1 MLARKSIE
9 LLFVLKKEN
18 DLKQISQKMNL
29 SERAI
34 RYEVENLN
42 FYLKKFNIGEIIQTG
57 KKIKLVINSKDKLL
71 SKLNKDNYNFTKDE
85 REDFILAN
93 YLFNGDVRQKIF
105 EEELNVSTATI
116 ANDIQRIKERVNSS
130 GLEFK
135 SYTKTKTFIVGEEK
149 KIRQMMLN
157 FLIDYLFVEE
167 KYYVDILIKDI
178 INKYFEGIDVKD
190 IRSYLNDIQIK
201 LEKTISDEA
210 HKILTIYL
218 MILVKRVKQKFVLD
232 NFRNEQMVKKS
243 KEYQTIIEVLP
254 KLEEKYKIKI
264 NQEEKYLF
272 TEYVLGSH
280 SYNFSYSYY
289 ENWFQLEI
297 LVNKLIIGVNSLIDI
312 DILGDKIL
320 LEGLL
325 NHLKPAIY
333 RIKQGIKLENSIFE
347 EVYESYPQLFKIVE
361 SEIGKYKSYLEVEI
375 NKDEIAFL
383 TIHFKEAMDRREIK
397 QLKNILIVCGFG
409 YGSSKLL
416 KENVKKNFDVN
427 VIDAMPLHK
436 FYEMEDFNNVDLIIT
451 TVPIKTKGIE
461 IIKVNPI
468 LLEEDI
474 KKLEEKGL
482 RKERKS
488 IDIEELVELIRKYTI
503 VKDEEILKRE
513 ILKKYP
519 EKFTELRSKNALMD
533 LLYKENI
540 YVDMEFDNWIDCI
553 NYFGNEMLTKGYV
566 EKDYVDS
573 MIEVLSTYGSYML
586 INDNILLAH
595 GKNNE
600 DIHKTAILLGV
611 LRKEVEY
618 LNDKRIKFIVMF
630 SSKDGNEHLNALLK
644 LTELMEDKK
653 LFDKLIGIN
662 SKDKAYD
669 IISKLV

>member
-9 LLFVLKKEN
+9 LLFILKKEN

-29 SERAI
+29 SDRAV

-57 KKIKLVINSKDKLL
+57 KKLKLVITSKEKLL
-71 SKLNKDNYNFTKDE
+71 TKLSKENYNFSKDE

-93 YLFNGDVRQKIF
+93 YLFNGDSRQKVF

-116 ANDIQRIKERVNSS
+116 ANDIQRIKEKVNSN

-135 SYTKTKTFIVGEEK
+135 GYTKTKSFIVGEEK
-149 KIRQMMLN
+149 KVRQMMLN

-167 KYYVDILIKDI
+167 KYYVDVLIKEVI
-178 INKYFEGIDVKD
+178 TKYFEGIDVKD
-190 IRSYLNDIQIK
+190 IRSYLNEIQIK
-201 LEKTISDEA
+201 IEKTISDEA

-218 MILVKRVKQKFVLD
+218 MILVRRVKQKFVLD

-243 KEYQTIIEVLP
+243 KEYQTIIEILP
-254 KLEEKYKIKI
+254 ELEEKYKIKI

-347 EVYESYPQLFKIVE
+347 EVYESYPQLFKVVE
-361 SEIGKYKSYLEVEI
+361 SEIGKYKSYLEVDV

-436 FYEMEDFNNVDLIIT
+436 FYEMDDFNNIDLIIT
-451 TVPIKTKGIE
+451 TVPIKTKGIDT
-461 IIKVNPI
+461 IKVNPI

-474 KKLEEKGL
+474 KKLEERGL

-488 IDIEELVELIRKYTI
+488 IDIEELVDLIKKFTI
-503 VKDEEILKRE
+503 VEDEE
-513 ILKKYP
+513 
-519 EKFTELRSKNALMD
+519 
-533 LLYKENI
+533 
-540 YVDMEFDNWIDCI
+540 
-553 NYFGNEMLTKGYV
+553 
-566 EKDYVDS
+566 
-573 MIEVLSTYGSYML
+573 
-586 INDNILLAH
+586 
-595 GKNNE
+595 
-600 DIHKTAILLGV
+600 
-611 LRKEVEY
+611 
-618 LNDKRIKFIVMF
+618 
-630 SSKDGNEHLNALLK
+630 LLK
-644 LTELMEDKK
+644 SE
-653 LFDKLIGIN
+653 
-662 SKDKAYD
+662 
-669 IISKLV
+669 ISKK

>member
-149 KIRQMMLN
+149 KIRQMMHN

-218 MILVKRVKQKFVLD
+218 MILVKRIKQKFVLD

-503 VKDEEILKRE
+503 VKDEEVLKRE

-533 LLYKENI
+533 LLYEENI

-600 DIHKTAILLGV
+600 DIHKTAILIGV

-653 LFDKLIGIN
+653 LFDKLIGIK

>member
-9 LLFVLKKEN
+9 LLFILKKEN

-29 SERAI
+29 SDRAV

-57 KKIKLVINSKDKLL
+57 KKLKLVITSKEKLL
-71 SKLNKDNYNFTKDE
+71 TKLSKENYNFSKDE

-93 YLFNGDVRQKIF
+93 YLFNGDSRQKVF

-116 ANDIQRIKERVNSS
+116 ANDIQRIKEKVNSN

-135 SYTKTKTFIVGEEK
+135 GYTKTKSFIVGEEK
-149 KIRQMMLN
+149 KVRQMMLN

-167 KYYVDILIKDI
+167 KYYVDVLIKEVI
-178 INKYFEGIDVKD
+178 TKYFEGIDVKD
-190 IRSYLNDIQIK
+190 IRSYLNEIQIK
-201 LEKTISDEA
+201 IEKTISDEA

-218 MILVKRVKQKFVLD
+218 MILVRRVKQKFVLD

-243 KEYQTIIEVLP
+243 KEYQTIIEILP
-254 KLEEKYKIKI
+254 ELEEKYKIKI

-347 EVYESYPQLFKIVE
+347 EVYESYPQLFKVVE
-361 SEIGKYKSYLEVEI
+361 SEIGKYKSYLEVDV

-436 FYEMEDFNNVDLIIT
+436 FYEMDDFNNIDLIIT
-451 TVPIKTKGIE
+451 TVPIKTKGIDT
-461 IIKVNPI
+461 IKVNPI

-474 KKLEEKGL
+474 KKLEERGL

-488 IDIEELVELIRKYTI
+488 IDIEELVDLIKKFTI
-503 VKDEEILKRE
+503 VEDEELLKSE

-519 EKFTELRSKNALMD
+519 EKFTELRSKNELMD
-533 LLYKENI
+533 LLQKENI
-540 YVDMEFDNWIDCI
+540 YVDVKFDNWLDCI
-553 NYFGNEMLTKGYV
+553 KFFGKEMMTKGYV
-566 EKDYVDS
+566 EKDYIDS

-595 GKNNE
+595 GKTNE
-600 DIHKTAILLGV
+600 GIHKTGLLLGV
-611 LRKEVEY
+611 LNEEVEY
-618 LNDKRIKFIVMF
+618 LNDKKIKFIVMF

-653 LFDKLIGIN
+653 LFDKLDGVK
-662 SKDKAYD
+662 SSSEAYD
-669 IISKLV
+669 IINKLM

>member
-9 LLFVLKKEN
+9 LLFILKKEN

-29 SERAI
+29 SDRAV

-57 KKIKLVINSKDKLL
+57 KKLKLVITSKEKLL
-71 SKLNKDNYNFTKDE
+71 TKLSKENYNFSKDE

-93 YLFNGDVRQKIF
+93 YLFNGDSRQKVF

-116 ANDIQRIKERVNSS
+116 ANDIQRIKEKVNSN

-135 SYTKTKTFIVGEEK
+135 GYTKTKSFIVGEEK
-149 KIRQMMLN
+149 KVRQMMLN

-167 KYYVDILIKDI
+167 KYYVDVLIKEVI
-178 INKYFEGIDVKD
+178 TKYFEGIDVKD
-190 IRSYLNDIQIK
+190 IRSYLNEIQIK
-201 LEKTISDEA
+201 IEKTISDEA

-218 MILVKRVKQKFVLD
+218 MILVRRVKQKFVLD

-243 KEYQTIIEVLP
+243 KEYQTIIEILP
-254 KLEEKYKIKI
+254 ELEEKYKIKI

-347 EVYESYPQLFKIVE
+347 EVYESYPQLFKVVE
-361 SEIGKYKSYLEVEI
+361 SEIGKYKSYLEVDV

-436 FYEMEDFNNVDLIIT
+436 FYEMDDFNNIDLIIT
-451 TVPIKTKGIE
+451 TVPIKTKGIDT
-461 IIKVNPI
+461 IKVNPI

-474 KKLEEKGL
+474 KKLEERGL

-488 IDIEELVELIRKYTI
+488 IDIEELVDLIKKFTI
-503 VKDEEILKRE
+503 VEDEELLKSE

-519 EKFTELRSKNALMD
+519 EKFTELRSKNELMD
-533 LLYKENI
+533 LLQKENI
-540 YVDMEFDNWIDCI
+540 YVDVKFDNWLDCI
-553 NYFGNEMLTKGYV
+553 KFFGKEMMTKGYV
-566 EKDYVDS
+566 EKDYIDS
-573 MIEVLSTYGSYML
+573 MI
-586 INDNILLAH
+586 
-595 GKNNE
+595 
-600 DIHKTAILLGV
+600 
-611 LRKEVEY
+611 
-618 LNDKRIKFIVMF
+618 
-630 SSKDGNEHLNALLK
+630 
-644 LTELMEDKK
+644 
-653 LFDKLIGIN
+653 
-662 SKDKAYD
+662 
-669 IISKLV
+669 

>member
-9 LLFVLKKEN
+9 LLFILKKEN

-29 SERAI
+29 SDRAV

-57 KKIKLVINSKDKLL
+57 KKLKLVITSKEKLL
-71 SKLNKDNYNFTKDE
+71 TKLSKENYNFSKDE

-93 YLFNGDVRQKIF
+93 YLFNGDSRQKVF

-116 ANDIQRIKERVNSS
+116 ANDIQRIKEKVNSN

-135 SYTKTKTFIVGEEK
+135 GYTKTKSFIVGEEK
-149 KIRQMMLN
+149 KVRQMMLN

-167 KYYVDILIKDI
+167 KYYVDVLIKEVI
-178 INKYFEGIDVKD
+178 TKYFEGIDVKD
-190 IRSYLNDIQIK
+190 IRSYLNEIQIK
-201 LEKTISDEA
+201 IEKTISDEA

-218 MILVKRVKQKFVLD
+218 MILVRRVKQKFVLD

-243 KEYQTIIEVLP
+243 KEYQTIIEILP
-254 KLEEKYKIKI
+254 ELEEKYKIKI

-347 EVYESYPQLFKIVE
+347 EVYESYPQLFKVVE
-361 SEIGKYKSYLEVEI
+361 SEIGKYKSYLEVDV

-436 FYEMEDFNNVDLIIT
+436 FYEMDDFNNIDLIIT
-451 TVPIKTKGIE
+451 TVPIKTKGIDT
-461 IIKVNPI
+461 IKVNPI

-474 KKLEEKGL
+474 KKLEERGL

-488 IDIEELVELIRKYTI
+488 IDIEELVDLIKKFTI
-503 VKDEEILKRE
+503 VEDEELLKSE

-519 EKFTELRSKNALMD
+519 EKFTELRSKNELMD
-533 LLYKENI
+533 LLQKENI
-540 YVDMEFDNWIDCI
+540 YVDVKFDNWLDCI
-553 NYFGNEMLTKGYV
+553 KFFGKEMMTKGYV
-566 EKDYVDS
+566 EKDYIDS

-586 INDNILLAH
+586 INDNILLAR
-595 GKNNE
+595 GKTNE
-600 DIHKTAILLGV
+600 DIHKTGLLLGV
-611 LRKEVEY
+611 LNKEVEY
-618 LNDKRIKFIVMF
+618 LNDKKIKFIVMF

-653 LFDKLIGIN
+653 LFDKLDGVK
-662 SKDKAYD
+662 SSSEAYD
-669 IISKLV
+669 IINKLM

>member
-9 LLFVLKKEN
+9 LLFILKKEN

-29 SERAI
+29 SDRAV

-57 KKIKLVINSKDKLL
+57 KKLKLVITSKEKLL
-71 SKLNKDNYNFTKDE
+71 TKLSKENYNFSKDE

-93 YLFNGDVRQKIF
+93 YLFNGESRQKVF
-105 EEELNVSTATI
+105 EEELNVSAATI
-116 ANDIQRIKERVNSS
+116 ANDIQRIKEKVNSN

-135 SYTKTKTFIVGEEK
+135 GYTKTKSFIVGEEK
-149 KIRQMMLN
+149 KVRQMMLN

-167 KYYVDILIKDI
+167 KYYVDVLIKEVI
-178 INKYFEGIDVKD
+178 TKYFEGIDVKD
-190 IRSYLNDIQIK
+190 IRSYLNEIQIK
-201 LEKTISDEA
+201 IEKTISDEA

-218 MILVKRVKQKFVLD
+218 MILVRRVKQKFVLD

-243 KEYQTIIEVLP
+243 KEYQTIIEILP
-254 KLEEKYKIKI
+254 ELEEKYKIKI

-347 EVYESYPQLFKIVE
+347 EVYESYPQLFKVVE
-361 SEIGKYKSYLEVEI
+361 SEIGKYKSYLEVDV

-436 FYEMEDFNNVDLIIT
+436 FYEMDDFNNIDLIIT
-451 TVPIKTKGIE
+451 TVPIKTKGIDT
-461 IIKVNPI
+461 IKVNPI

-474 KKLEEKGL
+474 KKLEERGL

-488 IDIEELVELIRKYTI
+488 IDIEELVDLIKKFTI
-503 VKDEEILKRE
+503 VEDEELLKSE

-519 EKFTELRSKNALMD
+519 EKFTELRSKNELMD
-533 LLYKENI
+533 LLQKENI
-540 YVDMEFDNWIDCI
+540 YVDVKFDNWLDCI
-553 NYFGNEMLTKGYV
+553 KFFGKEMMTKGYV

-595 GKNNE
+595 GKTNE
-600 DIHKTAILLGV
+600 DIHKTGLLLGV
-611 LRKEVEY
+611 LNKEVEY
-618 LNDKRIKFIVMF
+618 LNDKKIKFIVMF

-653 LFDKLIGIN
+653 LFDKLDGVK
-662 SKDKAYD
+662 SSSEAYD
-669 IISKLV
+669 IINKLM

>member
-218 MILVKRVKQKFVLD
+218 MILVKRIKQKFVLD

-503 VKDEEILKRE
+503 VKDEEVLKRE

-533 LLYKENI
+533 LLYEENI

-600 DIHKTAILLGV
+600 DIHKTAILIGV

-653 LFDKLIGIN
+653 LFDKLIGIK

>member
-9 LLFVLKKEN
+9 LLFILKKEN

-29 SERAI
+29 SDRAV

-57 KKIKLVINSKDKLL
+57 KKLKLVITSKEKLL
-71 SKLNKDNYNFTKDE
+71 TKLSKENYNFSKDE

-93 YLFNGDVRQKIF
+93 YLFNGDSRQKVF

-116 ANDIQRIKERVNSS
+116 ANDIQRIKEKVNSN

-135 SYTKTKTFIVGEEK
+135 GYTKTKSFIVGEEK
-149 KIRQMMLN
+149 KVRQMMLN

-167 KYYVDILIKDI
+167 KYYVDVLIKEVI
-178 INKYFEGIDVKD
+178 TKYFEGIDVKD
-190 IRSYLNDIQIK
+190 IRSYLNEIQIK
-201 LEKTISDEA
+201 IEKTISDEA

-218 MILVKRVKQKFVLD
+218 MILVRRVKQKFVLD

-243 KEYQTIIEVLP
+243 KEYQTIIEILP
-254 KLEEKYKIKI
+254 ELEEKYKIKI

-347 EVYESYPQLFKIVE
+347 EVYESYPQLFKVVE
-361 SEIGKYKSYLEVEI
+361 SEIGKYKSYLEVDV

-436 FYEMEDFNNVDLIIT
+436 FYEMDDFNNIDLIIT
-451 TVPIKTKGIE
+451 TVPIKTKGIDT
-461 IIKVNPI
+461 IKVNPI

-474 KKLEEKGL
+474 KKLEERGL

-488 IDIEELVELIRKYTI
+488 IDIEELVDLIKKFTI
-503 VKDEEILKRE
+503 VEDEELLKSE

-519 EKFTELRSKNALMD
+519 EKFTELRSKNELMD
-533 LLYKENI
+533 LLQKENI
-540 YVDMEFDNWIDCI
+540 YVDVKFDNWLDCI
-553 NYFGNEMLTKGYV
+553 KFFGKEMMTKGYV
-566 EKDYVDS
+566 EKDYIDS

-595 GKNNE
+595 GKTNV
-600 DIHKTAILLGV
+600 DIHKTGLLLGV
-611 LRKEVEY
+611 LNKEVEY
-618 LNDKRIKFIVMF
+618 LNDKKIKFIVMF

-653 LFDKLIGIN
+653 LFDKLDGVK
-662 SKDKAYD
+662 SSSGAYD
-669 IISKLV
+669 IINKLM

>member
-1 MLARKSIE
+1 MLARQSIE

-218 MILVKRVKQKFVLD
+218 MILVKRIKQKFVLD

-503 VKDEEILKRE
+503 VKDEEVLKRE

-533 LLYKENI
+533 LLYEENI

-600 DIHKTAILLGV
+600 DIHKTAILIGV

-653 LFDKLIGIN
+653 LFDKLIGIK

>member
-9 LLFVLKKEN
+9 LLFILKKEN

-29 SERAI
+29 SDRAV

-57 KKIKLVINSKDKLL
+57 KKLKLVITSKEKLL
-71 SKLNKDNYNFTKDE
+71 TKLSKENYNFSKDE

-93 YLFNGDVRQKIF
+93 YLFNGDSRQKVF

-116 ANDIQRIKERVNSS
+116 ANDIQRIKEKVNSN

-135 SYTKTKTFIVGEEK
+135 GYTKTKSFIVGEEK
-149 KIRQMMLN
+149 KVRQMMLN

-167 KYYVDILIKDI
+167 KYYVDVLIKEVI
-178 INKYFEGIDVKD
+178 TKYFEGIDVKD
-190 IRSYLNDIQIK
+190 IRSYLNEIQIK
-201 LEKTISDEA
+201 IEKTISDEA

-218 MILVKRVKQKFVLD
+218 MILVRRVKQKFVLD

-243 KEYQTIIEVLP
+243 KEYQTIIEILP
-254 KLEEKYKIKI
+254 ELEEKYKIKI

-347 EVYESYPQLFKIVE
+347 EVYESYPQLFKVVE
-361 SEIGKYKSYLEVEI
+361 SEIGKYKSYLEVDV

-436 FYEMEDFNNVDLIIT
+436 FYEMDDFNNIDLIIT
-451 TVPIKTKGIE
+451 TVPIKTKGIDT
-461 IIKVNPI
+461 IKVNPI

-474 KKLEEKGL
+474 KKLEERGL

-488 IDIEELVELIRKYTI
+488 IDIEELVDLIKKFTI
-503 VKDEEILKRE
+503 VEDEELLKSE

-519 EKFTELRSKNALMD
+519 EKFTELRSKNELMD
-533 LLYKENI
+533 LLQKENI
-540 YVDMEFDNWIDCI
+540 YVDVKFDNWLDCI
-553 NYFGNEMLTKGYV
+553 KFFGKEMMTK
-566 EKDYVDS
+566 K
-573 MIEVLSTYGSYML
+573 
-586 INDNILLAH
+586 
-595 GKNNE
+595 
-600 DIHKTAILLGV
+600 
-611 LRKEVEY
+611 
-618 LNDKRIKFIVMF
+618 
-630 SSKDGNEHLNALLK
+630 
-644 LTELMEDKK
+644 
-653 LFDKLIGIN
+653 
-662 SKDKAYD
+662 
-669 IISKLV
+669 

>member
-9 LLFVLKKEN
+9 LLFILKKEN

-29 SERAI
+29 SDRAV

-57 KKIKLVINSKDKLL
+57 KKLKLVITSKEKLL
-71 SKLNKDNYNFTKDE
+71 TKLSKENYNFSKDE

-93 YLFNGDVRQKIF
+93 YLFNGDSRQKVF

-116 ANDIQRIKERVNSS
+116 ANDIQRIKEKVNSN

-135 SYTKTKTFIVGEEK
+135 GYTKTKSFIVGEEK
-149 KIRQMMLN
+149 KVRQMMLN

-167 KYYVDILIKDI
+167 KYYVDVLIKEVI
-178 INKYFEGIDVKD
+178 TKYFEGIDVKD
-190 IRSYLNDIQIK
+190 IRSYLNEIQIK
-201 LEKTISDEA
+201 IEKTISDEA

-218 MILVKRVKQKFVLD
+218 MILVRRVKQKFVLD

-243 KEYQTIIEVLP
+243 KEYQTIIEILP
-254 KLEEKYKIKI
+254 ELEEKYKIKI

-347 EVYESYPQLFKIVE
+347 EVYESYPQLFKVVE
-361 SEIGKYKSYLEVEI
+361 SEIGKYKSYLEVDV

-436 FYEMEDFNNVDLIIT
+436 FYEMDDFNNIDLIIT
-451 TVPIKTKGIE
+451 TVPIKTKGIDT
-461 IIKVNPI
+461 IKVNPI

-474 KKLEEKGL
+474 KKLEERGL

-488 IDIEELVELIRKYTI
+488 IDIEELVDLIKKFTI
-503 VKDEEILKRE
+503 VEDEELLKSE

-519 EKFTELRSKNALMD
+519 EKFTELRSKNELMD
-533 LLYKENI
+533 LLQKENI
-540 YVDMEFDNWIDCI
+540 YVDVKYDNWLDCI
-553 NYFGNEMLTKGYV
+553 KFFGKEMMTKGYV
-566 EKDYVDS
+566 EKDYIDS

-586 INDNILLAH
+586 INDKILLAH
-595 GKNNE
+595 GKTNE
-600 DIHKTAILLGV
+600 DTHKTGLLLGV
-611 LRKEVEY
+611 LNKEVEY
-618 LNDKRIKFIVMF
+618 LNDKKIKFIVMF

-653 LFDKLIGIN
+653 LFDKLDGVK
-662 SKDKAYD
+662 SSSEAYD
-669 IISKLV
+669 IINKLM

>member
-9 LLFVLKKEN
+9 LLFILKKEN

-29 SERAI
+29 SDRAV

-57 KKIKLVINSKDKLL
+57 KKLKLVITSKEKLL
-71 SKLNKDNYNFTKDE
+71 TKLSKENYNFSKDE

-93 YLFNGDVRQKIF
+93 YLFNGDSRQKVF

-116 ANDIQRIKERVNSS
+116 ANDIQRIKEKVNSN

-135 SYTKTKTFIVGEEK
+135 GYTKTKSFIVGEEK
-149 KIRQMMLN
+149 KVRQMMLN

-167 KYYVDILIKDI
+167 KYYVDVLIKEVI
-178 INKYFEGIDVKD
+178 TKYFEGIDVKD
-190 IRSYLNDIQIK
+190 IRSYLNEIQIK
-201 LEKTISDEA
+201 IEKTISDEA

-218 MILVKRVKQKFVLD
+218 MILVRRVKQKFVLD

-243 KEYQTIIEVLP
+243 KEYQTIIEILP
-254 KLEEKYKIKI
+254 ELEEKYKIKI

-347 EVYESYPQLFKIVE
+347 EVYESYPQLFKVVE
-361 SEIGKYKSYLEVEI
+361 SEIGKYKSYLEVDV

-436 FYEMEDFNNVDLIIT
+436 FYEMDDFNNIDLIIT
-451 TVPIKTKGIE
+451 TVPIKTKGIDT
-461 IIKVNPI
+461 IKVNPI

-474 KKLEEKGL
+474 KKLEERGL

-488 IDIEELVELIRKYTI
+488 IDIEELVDLIKKFTI
-503 VKDEEILKRE
+503 VEDEELLKSE

-519 EKFTELRSKNALMD
+519 EKFTELRSKNELMD
-533 LLYKENI
+533 LLQKENI
-540 YVDMEFDNWIDCI
+540 
-553 NYFGNEMLTKGYV
+553 
-566 EKDYVDS
+566 
-573 MIEVLSTYGSYML
+573 
-586 INDNILLAH
+586 
-595 GKNNE
+595 
-600 DIHKTAILLGV
+600 
-611 LRKEVEY
+611 
-618 LNDKRIKFIVMF
+618 
-630 SSKDGNEHLNALLK
+630 
-644 LTELMEDKK
+644 
-653 LFDKLIGIN
+653 
-662 SKDKAYD
+662 
-669 IISKLV
+669 